1 MNTEQSMHVNYTP
14 RNAAIPRTAD
24 MYTGNDGT
32 PFYVV
37 LLHDFGQP
45 LEYVDDFAIRLE
57 QLREMTRGLEGKL
70 YYHVTAQLDGQQ
82 FCVYDKEKHILEA
95 RDFSYRTLM
104 PESVWHVSASK
115 IIRSVLENGVERKKV
130 WQLYQNQSAHQVWEC
145 TYNEHARDPLYLRQ
159 GSIPV
164 DAQQFLREVYKQVNS
179 NTKLNNQDRNILL
192 WSLQSWDLFDGNMN
206 RQFTADE
213 ITELS
218 AHIGKLQHLHHEANP
233 VFAQWLFERLDFL
246 TPAGVD
252 HSLSNWVGAYTKIP
266 DPAGWT
272 TLLRNAYTR
281 NLPIV
286 GRYVA

>member
-45 LEYVDDFAIRLE
+45 LEYVDDFAVRLE

-70 YYHVTAQLDGQQ
+70 YYHVFAQLDGQQ

-104 PESVWHVSASK
+104 PESVWHVSTST
-115 IIRSVLENGVERKKV
+115 IIRSVLEHSVERKKV
-130 WQLYQNQSAHQVWEC
+130 WQRYQNPAGQQVWEC

-159 GSIPV
+159 GNIPV
-164 DAQQFLREVYKQVNS
+164 DARQFLREVHKQVSS
-179 NTKLNNQDRNILL
+179 NTKLNDQERNILT
-192 WSLQSWDLFDGNMN
+192 WALQSWDLFGDNPN
-206 RQFTADE
+206 RQFTNAE
-213 ITELS
+213 LTVLSTQARRLQYLHTESDFRTALWV
-218 AHIGKLQHLHHEANP
+218 LMQLNP
-233 VFAQWLFERLDFL
+233 L
-246 TPAGVD
+246 TPPEA
-252 HSLSNWVGAYTKIP
+252 AYTLEYWADAYHKTP
-266 DPAGWT
+266 NPQEWPT
-272 TLLRNAYTR
+272 VLRNAYTR